1 MYTENYKGLA
11 ILVIVLTMVFVFLQF
26 QRPSLSDLISEKKQQ
41 NSDTQNQQMS
51 DTEQQTGSPAPTSTP
66 SPTPSPTP
74 FTQYTVPTIPDK
86 QNITVLFVGDSM
98 TKALGPHPAHFSSL
112 MNDEFDKVFAI
123 DNYSEGSVNITALPR
138 LLKEK
143 TDLNGTQENPA
154 LEREFDILVIESF
167 AHNPLSHLDLEAGLQ
182 KQEDVLDEMMLEII
196 QTRPTALIIF
206 LATLPPDSGNYARGV
221 FDLSDKLRSEFVSER
236 ITYLENFIEYAN
248 AHNIPLVNVY
258 EQSFLE
264 NGTLDS
270 TLISEDNIHPSQKGI
285 EFIQERIF
293 EFIVANE
300 YL

>member
-1 MYTENYKGLA
+1 MDTENYKGLA
-11 ILVIVLTMVFVFLQF
+11 ILVIVLTVVFVFLQF

-41 NSDTQNQQMS
+41 NSDAQNQQMS
-51 DTEQQTGSPAPTSTP
+51 DTERQPASPAPAPTS
-66 SPTPSPTP
+66 TPSPTP

-86 QNITVLFVGDSM
+86 ENITVVFVGDSM

-167 AHNPLSHLDLEAGLQ
+167 AHNPLSHLDLEEGLQ

-196 QTRPTALIIF
+196 QTRPTAVIIF

-221 FDLSDKLRSEFVSER
+221 FDLSDELRSEFVSER
-236 ITYLENFIEYAN
+236 IAYLENFVEYAN
-248 AHNIPLVNVY
+248 SHNIPLVNVY
-258 EQSFLE
+258 EQSFLD
-264 NGTLDS
+264 NGMLDS